1 MRVKWVNYSLLGWT
15 RLLGQVIKVDLENRR
30 GSYLNNKMVD
40 IDKITNANWAI
51 LFICWLIASISMLGS
66 LFFSEVMKLPIC
78 VLCWYQRICLYP
90 LVLMFSIGLVVVDK
104 SVVRYA
110 LPLAVVGWVIAFYH
124 NLLYTGIIPES
135 IQPCSQGISCTEEY
149 INLFGIFTIPMLS
162 VISFSAI
169 ITLLFI
175 LKRRLTS

>member
-1 MRVKWVNYSLLGWT
+1 MNYSLLGWT

-66 LFFSEVMKLPIC
+66 LFFSEVMKFPIC

-124 NLLYTGIIPES
+124 NLLYSGIIPES
-135 IQPCSQGISCTEEY
+135 IQPCSQDISCTEEY